1 MYTVNPIHNISNMLF
16 QLLEEGGQSL
26 DVSIDDVVELLRGN
40 RVKSS
45 EPFQTDAMSILNTT
59 INDILVAVKGKSPLQ
74 VRLYMYLNMSYLIH
88 FMSIL
93 LILLQILEFLR
104 CGVMVDDKEVVAV
117 VLTDIAESLT
127 YSISEIRGVLD
138 GKYGKMAQKDFLRKG
153 ANVPIIQRKKNDRK
167 RRSFVFF
174 TQFIPSDLLEQLKNG
189 KYVGEHISE
198 KHGLDRLSEV
208 CS

>member
-1 MYTVNPIHNISNMLF
+1 LF

-59 INDILVAVKGKSPLQ
+59 MNDILMVVKGKSPLQ
-74 VRLYMYLNMSYLIH
+74 VWLYLNMSYLIH
-88 FMSIL
+88 FMSIP

-153 ANVPIIQRKKNDRK
+153 ATVPIIQRKKNDRK
-167 RRSFVFF
+167 RRAFVFF

-189 KYVGEHISE
+189 KYVGEHI
-198 KHGLDRLSEV
+198 
-208 CS
+208 